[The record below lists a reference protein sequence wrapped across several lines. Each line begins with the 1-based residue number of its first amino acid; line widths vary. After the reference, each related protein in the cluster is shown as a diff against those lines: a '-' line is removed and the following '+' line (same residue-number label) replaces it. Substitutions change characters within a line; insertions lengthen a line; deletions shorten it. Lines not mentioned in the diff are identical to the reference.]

1 MTAALRGLAVV
12 TGASGGIG
20 GATARALAARGMSVF
35 LSGRDLGRLQ
45 AAAADIESRG
55 EGVHLQRAD
64 LSTDEGIRE
73 LVAAVGALGR
83 GVDVLVH
90 AAGSVRL
97 GNIDA
102 VGWNDLDEQYRV
114 NLRAPFL
121 LTKAFLP
128 MLRETRGQLVFVN
141 STAGLV
147 AGVDNGL
154 YAATKHALRSI
165 TSSIRD
171 HVNPHGIR
179 VISVFAGRTA
189 TAMQEAVYRFERRPY
204 EPAKLVQAADVGE
217 LIVGALVLPRTAEVT
232 DIVVRPMIKPGD
244 IRGGA

>member
-1 MTAALRGLAVV
+1 
-12 TGASGGIG
+12 
-20 GATARALAARGMSVF
+20 
-35 LSGRDLGRLQ
+35 
-45 AAAADIESRG
+45 
-55 EGVHLQRAD
+55 
-64 LSTDEGIRE
+64 
-73 LVAAVGALGR
+73 
-83 GVDVLVH
+83 
-90 AAGSVRL
+90 VRL

-244 IRGGA
+244 IRGGT